1 MQEFYVGD
9 IVTPKEAYKFSGF
22 LLQVT
27 KKSKV
32 ETLCDSE
39 YQYKLLP
46 YEQNS
51 TPGIIDFLWEAT
63 WLANQLNLVVS
74 SKNLLFKVL
83 TSDVYNEFNL
93 TTEDL
98 KISDDLCTLE
108 VKEEK
113 EMIDCEKIL
122 NLYKTRKL
130 KSINEKYSE
139 EKQKIIQEDAF
150 YELSESY
157 EKQFLELFKNEFKG
171 EYIGNYSLPLAYT
184 VETKQKIKEIEA
196 KQITEKNDLHE
207 KIKEVQT
214 RLSIVDDYDEAVKIL
229 KKYDI
234 LDREGK
240 INA

>member
-1 MQEFYVGD
+1 MQEFNVGD
-9 IVTPKEAYKFSGF
+9 IVTPKSAYKYSGF
-22 LLQVT
+22 LL
-27 KKSKV
+27 KV
-32 ETLCDSE
+32 IEEHFLNYEIYYT
-39 YQYKLLP
+39 LLP
-46 YEQNS
+46 ID
-51 TPGIIDFLWEAT
+51 TTIIPEIFDFFKRTT
-63 WLANQLNLVVS
+63 WHASELNLVAS
-74 SKNLLFKVL
+74 SENILGKVL
-83 TSDVYNEFNL
+83 TSDVCNKFNL

-122 NLYKTRKL
+122 NLYNTRKL

-184 VETKQKIKEIEA
+184 VETKQKIKELEA
-196 KQITEKNDLHE
+196 KQTTEINDLHE
-207 KIKEVQT
+207 KIEEVQT

-229 KKYDI
+229 KKYNI

>member
-1 MQEFYVGD
+1 MQEFNVGD
-9 IVTPKEAYKFSGF
+9 IVTPKSAYKYSGT
-22 LLQVT
+22 LLKIIDIGTEENLVDY
-27 KKSKV
+27 
-32 ETLCDSE
+32 EI
-39 YQYKLLP
+39 YYKLLP
-46 YEQNS
+46 IDTVTYE
-51 TPGIIDFLWEAT
+51 IFDFFQKARWDAS
-63 WLANQLNLVVS
+63 QLNLVVS
-74 SKNLLFKVL
+74 SNILCEVSK
-83 TSDVYNEFNL
+83 SDICNKFYL

-122 NLYKTRKL
+122 NLYNTRKL

-196 KQITEKNDLHE
+196 KQTTEINDLHE
-207 KIKEVQT
+207 KIEEVQT

-229 KKYDI
+229 KKYNI